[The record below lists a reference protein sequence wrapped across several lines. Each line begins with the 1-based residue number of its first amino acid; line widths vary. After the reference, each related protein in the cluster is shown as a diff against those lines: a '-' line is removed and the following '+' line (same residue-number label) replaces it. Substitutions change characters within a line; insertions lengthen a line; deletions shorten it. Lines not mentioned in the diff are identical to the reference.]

1 MSNGYAKWFA
11 IFVLMAF
18 MGTAFS
24 GLATAAKTD
33 TAYLDVKEETGTTT
47 DLGGGDYVF
56 IRFNN
61 DAAFGVIYGTPQ
73 NPNGII
79 IVAMHVRYLGV
90 ADVQD
95 VNGASM
101 GKTVPIPV
109 LTVFAMKLND
119 IFEFNDTDNDGVCDY
134 KHWGT
139 GLTYGQYLV
148 HEPIYKQVSLTTAWT
163 RSNITTNVDEAN
175 KEKDWTFSL
184 TAKDLAYKAVGNSS
198 SIANDVANKKM
209 DKAEF
214 TFHLTTKVVHYD
226 NITVPT
232 YKVTVDKGQGGSG
245 GGGGNGN
252 GYTVTKSERIADR
265 TFSGDHGNYEIKFD
279 HELDGWDFDASNSNP
294 HLLLEWHAI
303 IGNLVPGKVAKWISA
318 QFEGQVDQGSKA
330 VYDTDSG
337 QSNISEQ
344 TSNDASKPF
353 LESPKKVK
361 TPHIELG
368 ADWTKVGMLTW
379 TSDVT
384 VDGKDEQMYAQVQGG
399 MKIDAPTGKGKYH
412 GFMILAGFSYPGGQK
427 IFHDPGI
434 GGSMPINIE
443 FGNTSGALRGIVLIL
458 GLGVCVGLVAAVGV
472 AISVRKGKTDKN
484 YYNGAYDVT
493 EREEQGGAGW
503 GKYYKK

>member
-1 MSNGYAKWFA
+1 MTKGYAKWFA

-24 GLATAAKTD
+24 GLAMAAKTD
-33 TAYLDVKEETGTTT
+33 SAYLDVKEETGTTT

-56 IRFNN
+56 IKFNN

-73 NPNGII
+73 NPNSII

-109 LTVFAMKLND
+109 LTVFAMKLED
-119 IFEFNDTDNDGVCDY
+119 LFEFNDTNGDGVCDY

-139 GLTYGQYLV
+139 GLTYGQYFV

-163 RSNITTNVDEAN
+163 RGNITSKVDEAN
-175 KEKDWTFSL
+175 KEKDWSFSL
-184 TAKDLAYKAVGNSS
+184 TAKDLPYKAIGNSS
-198 SIANDVANKKM
+198 SIVNDVANKKM

-226 NITVPT
+226 NITVPA
-232 YKVTVDKGQGGSG
+232 YKVTVEKNAKG
-245 GGGGNGN
+245 
-252 GYTVTKSERIADR
+252 GYDVSKSERTADR
-265 TFSGDHGNYEIKFD
+265 TFSGDHGNYVVKFD

-303 IGNLVPGKVAKWISA
+303 IGNLVPGKVAKWINA
-318 QFEGQVDQGSKA
+318 QFEDQVDQGSKA

-337 QSNISEQ
+337 QADISEQ

-361 TPHIELG
+361 TPHIQLG
-368 ADWTKVGMLTW
+368 ADWTKVGKLTW

-384 VDGKDEQMYAQVQGG
+384 VDGKASTMYAQVQGG
-399 MKIDAPTGKGKYH
+399 MRIDAPTGKGKYH
-412 GFMILAGFSYPGGQK
+412 GYMILAGFSYPGGKK

-434 GGSMPINIE
+434 GGSVPINID
-443 FGNTSGALRGIVLIL
+443 FGSTNKSVRGLVLIV
-458 GLGVCVGLVAAVGV
+458 GLGAVVGLVAVVGV
-472 AISVRKGKTDKN
+472 AYSIKKGKGDKS

-493 EREEQGGAGW
+493 AREEKGGSGW